1 MERVVKS
8 QAAGHGTKLA
18 SRRAGVLPS
27 HVMVPPVLA
36 HVMAA
41 FLSGK
46 TWWPLFPMLLLM
58 VVTAL
63 SAAVVLAVKVKVAK
77 ADLGIQVTALGCY
90 LLTAVVAMASEGGA
104 LSPHI
109 HRLPSLL
116 TQAILLAQLVRIWR
130 WKHARSLR
138 TLNLIAWGGILADTA
153 LHYLITVD

>member
-77 ADLGIQVTALGCY
+77 ADLGIQVTALGCS
-90 LLTAVVAMASEGGA
+90 LLTAVLAMARAGG
-104 LSPHI
+104 
-109 HRLPSLL
+109 RLWPTLVRLRSRLRPASLL
-116 TQAILLAQLVRIWR
+116 
-130 WKHARSLR
+130 AR
-138 TLNLIAWGGILADTA
+138 
-153 LHYLITVD
+153 

>member
-1 MERVVKS
+1 
-8 QAAGHGTKLA
+8 
-18 SRRAGVLPS
+18 
-27 HVMVPPVLA
+27 
-36 HVMAA
+36 MAV

-46 TWWPLFPMLLLM
+46 TWWPLFPMLLLV

-63 SAAVVLAVKVKVAK
+63 SAAVVLAVKVKDAK
-77 ADLGIQVTALGCY
+77 ADVGFQITALVCY

-109 HRLPSLL
+109 HRVPSLL

-130 WKHARSLR
+130 REHARSLR

-153 LHYLITVD
+153 LHYLVTVD